1 MVRSKRYVNI
11 SEKVDRLKEYSLV
24 EAINL
29 LDSSDKCKLDE
40 TVELAINLG
49 VDPRHADQAVRG
61 TVALPNGT
69 GKDVRVLVF
78 ATGDNVDIAEK
89 AGADFSGSDEL
100 IAKFKSGWTDIDVV
114 IATPDMMAE
123 VGKLGKILGPRGL
136 MPSPK
141 AGTVTNDVEKA
152 VKEIKAGKIEFR
164 VDKNGIVHAG
174 VGKLS
179 FDNTK
184 IEENVRVFLSA
195 IMGAKPASLK
205 GAYLK
210 KITLSSTMGPGIK
223 INQADFA
230 IS

>member
-1 MVRSKRYVNI
+1 MARSKRYINS
-11 SEKVDRLKEYSLV
+11 SEKVDKLKEYSLV
-24 EAINL
+24 EAITL
-29 LDSSDKCKLDE
+29 LDGFAKCKLDE
-40 TVELAINLG
+40 TVEIAVNLG
-49 VDPRHADQAVRG
+49 VDPKHADQAVRG

-78 ATGDNVDIAEK
+78 AKGDNVDVAQK
-89 AGADFSGSDEL
+89 AGADFCGSDEL

-123 VGKLGKILGPRGL
+123 VGKLGKVLGPRGL

-141 AGTVTNDVEKA
+141 SGTVTNDVEKA

-179 FDNTK
+179 FDNSK
-184 IEENVRVFLSA
+184 IEENIRTFMSA
-195 IMGAKPASLK
+195 ILSAKPASLK
-205 GAYLK
+205 GAYLE
-210 KITLSSTMGPGIK
+210 KITISSTMGPGIK
-223 INQADFA
+223 INQADVA